1 MSQFLWVEDFGHAD
15 ANTTITSV
23 FGNILANQAI
33 PDNKHQLKKLLANQG
48 ILLKL
53 DFLEALEFIRHPEQL
68 LSVDY
73 IILDVWLAVDMTKKT
88 SAETGEYLQTLLQ
101 RYHADKQTAGAQLE
115 KMAGYQLYV
124 ELIMSTANLEINE
137 LNYIVTRYFQGYG
150 VVQLYRLQFHHK
162 LALDLPNRLR
172 RAKVLSWHLGLL
184 IQYPLLVIKCF
195 SPNHFVLITPSI
207 NGWCRF

>member
-150 VVQLYRLQFHHK
+150 VVQLSCSHF
-162 LALDLPNRLR
+162 DLFLR
-172 RAKVLSWHLGLL
+172 VVVFKRKRE
-184 IQYPLLVIKCF
+184 
-195 SPNHFVLITPSI
+195 SPRRVV
-207 NGWCRF
+207 